1 MASETAEKNTP
12 NISRFVLIIV
22 LVDNILITVTIQTE
36 IKLSSSAV
44 GKSGV
49 REWFLNMEVDFRP
62 RGDQQPTFLWVFLL
76 P

>member
-36 IKLSSSAV
+36 IKLSSSSAV
-44 GKSGV
+44 GKRGV
-49 REWFLNMEVDFRP
+49 RE
-62 RGDQQPTFLWVFLL
+62 
-76 P
+76 